1 MRPEEH
7 KNMST
12 ATRTSASD
20 WFFPEIDFAIDPL
33 PDFHSRMAEL
43 RDSGQRVVPVKYL
56 GETAWIILRHDDV
69 SALYRNEAGVPAGPA
84 YRRHSEPAQG
94 KTLLCME
101 GDEHRVN
108 RLLVSGAFHP
118 GAIRR
123 SISTLL
129 RPLAD
134 ELIDGLTG
142 QTGVDLVAAYTHRYP
157 FKVITGLLGIPVA
170 DEPELHQW
178 LQGLFQFPWNPE
190 LALEARAAITAYLA
204 PIVRQRRAD
213 PREDLL
219 SLLATAEVEGKQLSD
234 EEIFSFVRLI
244 FPAGA
249 DTTYLSLG
257 SLLWAVLRDDTLR
270 QQLRAEPALHA
281 AAVDE
286 GLRLYGA
293 VCLQPRYTEREI
305 VVAGVT
311 IPANSPLLYGNA
323 TANRDPAVFADADTF
338 QLDRGAH
345 HKSVTFGGGPH
356 FCLGSHLARA
366 EIEVSLGALLARL
379 PGLRLADPAQPGPQG
394 AVLRGVRELPVLF
407 DTVLPAE

>member
-1 MRPEEH
+1 MR
-7 KNMST
+7 T
-12 ATRTSASD
+12 DTQSAIARV
-20 WFFPEIDFAIDPL
+20 FPEIDFATDPL
-33 PDFHSRMAEL
+33 PDFHQRMAAL
-43 RDSGQRVVPVKYL
+43 RDAGRRVVPVNYL
-56 GETAWIILRHDDV
+56 GATAWIILRHEDV
-69 SALYRNEAGVPAGPA
+69 SALYRNESGVPAAPA

-123 SISTLL
+123 RIDTLL

-134 ELIDGLTG
+134 ELIDSLAGSS
-142 QTGVDLVAAYTHRYP
+142 GVDLVSAYTHRYP
-157 FKVITGLLGIPVA
+157 FKVITGLLGIPVE

-178 LQGLFQFPWNPE
+178 LDGLFQFPWNPS

-204 PIVRQRRAD
+204 PIVQQRRAQPQD
-213 PREDLL
+213 DLL
-219 SLLATAEVEGKQLSD
+219 SLLAAAEVEGKRLTD

-257 SLLWAVLRDDTLR
+257 SLLWAVLRDDALRETL
-270 QQLRAEPALHA
+270 LADAALHA

-293 VCLQPRYTEREI
+293 VCLQPRYTERQI
-305 VVAGVT
+305 NVAGVT
-311 IPANSPLLYGNA
+311 IPANSALLYGNA
-323 TANRDPAVFADADTF
+323 TANRDPAVFTDADTF
-338 QLDRGAH
+338 RLDRGAH

-366 EIEVSLGALLARL
+366 EIEVSLGALLGRL

-407 DTVLPAE
+407 DAVLPAA

>member
-219 SLLATAEVEGKQLSD
+219 SLLATAVVEGKQLSD

-270 QQLRAEPALHA
+270 QWRVSPSPPTHPCCTAMPRPIAT
-281 AAVDE
+281 
-286 GLRLYGA
+286 RR
-293 VCLQPRYTEREI
+293 CLQMPTRSSSTGVRTTNRSPL
-305 VVAGVT
+305 VAGPISASART
-311 IPANSPLLYGNA
+311 SRAPKSRCRWEPCWPAC
-323 TANRDPAVFADADTF
+323 
-338 QLDRGAH
+338 RG
-345 HKSVTFGGGPH
+345 
-356 FCLGSHLARA
+356 
-366 EIEVSLGALLARL
+366 
-379 PGLRLADPAQPGPQG
+379 
-394 AVLRGVRELPVLF
+394 
-407 DTVLPAE
+407 